1 MNTNQPTPPDRHDG
15 ALARWELLTTV
26 LLSGAVVML
35 IEILGTRI
43 VGPVFGVSLFVWAA
57 LLSVTLCA
65 LAIGYSIGGA
75 LIDRSPRAVQLGW
88 ALLLGGIALGVVPV
102 LAPVVLKATSGLG
115 PRIGPLLAAFV
126 LFAPALAVLGMIG
139 PIAVRLATTDLA
151 TTGKRV
157 GNIYAVSTAGSLLG
171 TLVTSFWLIPA
182 FDTDVIVAAA
192 AAVLIGL
199 GAIVL
204 VRRRKL
210 WAGAVMA
217 VPVVSVL
224 APEPTLP
231 ANIHVVDRE
240 HSPYGLVEVL
250 EDKARGVRYLRAD
263 HSIIGAHWLR
273 DQSSAFAF
281 LHVLEVLPLMRP
293 SAKDL
298 LVIGLGTGAL
308 PTALAKAGIRSDVV
322 EIDPAVARF
331 AEKYFWFTPTGK
343 TYVDDARTVIRNAD
357 SQYDLIVHDT
367 FTGGA
372 TPDHLL
378 SVEVLH
384 QLRRLL
390 RPGGV
395 LALNMVGFQQ
405 GPHAGAT
412 WAVERTLRAVF
423 PLVRAFR
430 DSPLDHRAD
439 QTNNIIFFASDAPLE
454 FEVDPR
460 GHFNDAL
467 CSRILPPLKN
477 RELVA
482 DVPRGDIITDSHNPL
497 TRLQLPVAE
506 EHYQAMQ
513 AMLPFEVW
521 LR

>member
-1 MNTNQPTPPDRHDG
+1 
-15 ALARWELLTTV
+15 V
-26 LLSGAVVML
+26 
-35 IEILGTRI
+35 
-43 VGPVFGVSLFVWAA
+43 
-57 LLSVTLCA
+57 
-65 LAIGYSIGGA
+65 
-75 LIDRSPRAVQLGW
+75 
-88 ALLLGGIALGVVPV
+88 LLLGGAVLGVVPI
-102 LAPVVLKATSGLG
+102 LAPSVLSATSGFG
-115 PRIGPLLAAFV
+115 PRIGPLVAAFV
-126 LFAPALAVLGMIG
+126 LFAPALAVLGMVG
-139 PIAVRLATTDLA
+139 PITVRLATTDLA
-151 TTGKRV
+151 NTGKRV

-171 TLVTSFWLIPA
+171 TLATSFWLIPA
-182 FDTDVIVAAA
+182 FDTDVIVAAG

-199 GAIVL
+199 GAIIL
-204 VRRRKL
+204 ARRQRF
-210 WAGAVMA
+210 WAGAVIA
-217 VPVVSVL
+217 LPLGSSLVPQPS
-224 APEPTLP
+224 LP
-231 ANIHVVDRE
+231 ANINVLASA

-250 EDKARGVRYLRAD
+250 EDKVRGVRYLRAD
-263 HSIIGAHWLR
+263 HSIIGAHWLS
-273 DQSSAFAF
+273 DHSAAFAF
-281 LHVLEVLPLMRP
+281 LHVLEVLPIMRP

-331 AEKYFWFTPTGK
+331 AEQYFWFTPTGK
-343 TYVDDARTVIRNAD
+343 TYIEDARTFIHHAS

-372 TPDHLL
+372 TPEHLL
-378 SVEVLH
+378 SVEMLRQLH
-384 QLRRLL
+384 RTL

-412 WAVERTLRAVF
+412 WAVERTLQAEF
-423 PLVRAFR
+423 PIVRAFR

-439 QTNNIIFFASDAPLE
+439 QTNNIIFFASDASID
-454 FEVDPR
+454 FDIDPH
-460 GHFNDAL
+460 GHFNDSL
-467 CSRILPPLKN
+467 CAKILPPMKD

-482 DVPRGDIITDSHNPL
+482 VVPPGDVITDSHNPL

-513 AMLPFEVW
+513 QMLPFAVW